1 MPNTF
6 TQLHIHS
13 VFAVKYRAAVI
24 KASFREELH
33 RYITGIVQ
41 HNGHKLLAINS
52 MPDHLH
58 LFYGLHPGQSVSE
71 LMRLVKS
78 DSSEWVNKHRFT
90 PGKFHWQEGYG
101 AFSNS
106 RSQVDAVVG
115 YILHQEEHHRKKTFR
130 EEYLQM
136 LRDYEVEH
144 DPRYVFHELLDG

>member
-6 TQLHIHS
+6 TQLNIHS

-24 KASFREELH
+24 KASLREELH

-90 PGKFHWQEGYG
+90 PGKFHWQEG
-101 AFSNS
+101 
-106 RSQVDAVVG
+106 
-115 YILHQEEHHRKKTFR
+115 
-130 EEYLQM
+130 
-136 LRDYEVEH
+136 
-144 DPRYVFHELLDG
+144 